1 MSEETAP
8 RHESAFFRRMAH
20 WGALKGPESL
30 VRFGP
35 KPIGAAFGVAL
46 PEVRRR
52 IVRNLRRV
60 HGRRGAFREQ
70 LDAVE
75 TLANYAACFTE
86 AIASEREDAKPHVTV
101 HGEERLRGALELGV
115 VV

>member
-8 RHESAFFRRMAH
+8 RRESVFLRRMAH
-20 WGALKGPESL
+20 WGAESGPRAL

-35 KPIGAAFGVAL
+35 RPIGAAFGLAL

-60 HGRRGAFREQ
+60 HGVRPRLREL

-86 AIASEREDAKPHVTV
+86 AMASSRPDATPRVRV
-101 HGEERLRGALELGV
+101 HGEERLRSALAQGGV
-115 VV
+115 V